1 MLMNSPPADPSLDPA
16 QIPDL
21 LARMVSRKPDEVCE
35 VALALWSQ
43 LSKSLEAI
51 IGREGFEAL
60 YDRSLH
66 LAGAAFPWLTAPQLA
81 PGKHPRFDRLKLVL
95 QSRSPDETE
104 KATVILLSTFIEVLS
119 TLIGRNLTLNILR
132 AAWGDAFEA
141 AALEIST
148 WPKK

>member
-1 MLMNSPPADPSLDPA
+1 MLMNSPPADPSLDPE

-21 LARMVSRKPDEVCE
+21 LARMVGRKPDEVCE

-43 LSKSLEAI
+43 LSERLEAI

-60 YDRSLH
+60 YDRSLY
-66 LAGAAFPWLTAPQLA
+66 LAGAAFPWLTAPQPP
-81 PGKHPRFDRLKLVL
+81 PGKHPRFDRLKSVL
-95 QSRSPDETE
+95 QSRDPDETE

-119 TLIGRNLTLNILR
+119 TLIGRHLTLNILR
-132 AAWGDAFEA
+132 AAWGDAFEV
-141 AALEIST
+141 AALEISK